1 MSVIIKIEN
10 NTKIPVNEFNIIF
23 LIAGSISIQ
32 TDENEYEIEKK
43 TFFYYNKDFK
53 ITSSSPYLNGFI
65 ISLSKEYIIENPSI
79 EKYVSENLEYFKPSK
94 LIDTNSF
101 KTLLETIPKENKSN
115 KELIVNYINII
126 LLKLKSNNVDKKN
139 QKSKLYNQF
148 IDLIKENIENNYCA
162 GSYAKLLNIPLKTLI
177 AEVKQETNKT
187 PCNVITEQVIKKSK
201 QLLLT
206 TSNSSKMIAYQ
217 LGFQEPYYFIKY
229 FKKNVGVTPTQFRK
243 EH

>member
-1 MSVIIKIEN
+1 MSVIKKIES
-10 NTKIPVNEFNIIF
+10 NTQIPVNEFNIIF

-32 TDENEYEIEKK
+32 TDDNEYEIEKK
-43 TFFYYNKDFK
+43 SYFYYNRNFK

-65 ISLSKEYIIENPSI
+65 ISLSKEYVKENSSI
-79 EKYVSENLEYFKPSK
+79 EKYLSKNLEYFKPSK

-101 KTLLETIPKENKSN
+101 KILLETISKENKSN
-115 KELIVNYINII
+115 KELIVNYTNII
-126 LLKLKSNNVDKKN
+126 LLKLKSNIINRKN

-162 GSYAKLLNIPLKTLI
+162 GSYAKLLNIPLKKLI

-187 PCNVITEQVIKKSK
+187 PCNIITEQVVEKAKR
-201 QLLLT
+201 LLLT
-206 TSNSSKMIAYQ
+206 TDNSSKMIAYQ
-217 LGFQEPYYFIKY
+217 LGFHEPYYFIKY

>member
-1 MSVIIKIEN
+1 MSVIIKIGN

-32 TDENEYEIEKK
+32 IDENEYEIEKK
-43 TFFYYNKDFK
+43 TYSYYNKDFK

-65 ISLSKEYIIENPSI
+65 ISFSKEYIKENPSI
-79 EKYVSENLEYFKPSK
+79 EKHLSENLEYFKTSK
-94 LIDTNSF
+94 LIDANSF
-101 KTLLETIPKENKSN
+101 KTLLETLSKENKSN

-126 LLKLKSNNVDKKN
+126 LLKLKSNIVDKKN
-139 QKSKLYNQF
+139 KKSKLYNQF

-162 GSYAKLLNIPLKTLI
+162 GSYAKLLNIPLKKLI
-177 AEVKQETNKT
+177 REVKQETNKT
-187 PCNVITEQVIKKSK
+187 PCNIITEQVIEEAKE
-201 QLLLT
+201 LLLT
-206 TSNSSKMIAYQ
+206 TGNSSKMIAYQ